1 MVFVLLRKST
11 CAGILATDMFI
22 IVGLGN
28 PGELYEKNR
37 HNAGRVVLEFLAKK
51 YDFSEWKDDVKIK
64 ALTAKGELGGKK
76 VQFVM
81 PNNFMNNSG
90 GSVAP
95 LISSPKDLEQLVVVY
110 DDLDIPIGSMK
121 ISYDRS
127 SGGHNGVE
135 SIINKVKSQKFVRI
149 RVGICPVTP
158 GGKMKPRPGGDDR
171 KDFLLKDFRDAEF
184 VEIKKLSKKIGE
196 AIETLV
202 AEGRPKAMTLY
213 N

>member
-1 MVFVLLRKST
+1 MIT
-11 CAGILATDMFI
+11 

-37 HNAGRVVLEFLAKK
+37 HNAGRIVLEILAKK
-51 YDFSEWKDDVKIK
+51 YDFGDWKDDVKIK
-64 ALTAKGELGGKK
+64 ALVAKGELGGKK

-90 GSVAP
+90 TSVAP
-95 LISSPKDLEQLVVVY
+95 LVNSPKDLEQLVVVY
-110 DDLDIPIGSMK
+110 DDLDIPVGTMK

-135 SIINKVKSQKFVRI
+135 SVIKRVKSQAFSRI
-149 RVGICPVTP
+149 RVGICPTTP
-158 GGKMKPRPGGDDR
+158 SGKMKDRPGGDDR
-171 KDFLLKDFRDAEF
+171 KDFLLKDFRESEYA
-184 VEIKKLSKKIGE
+184 EIKKLSKKIGE
-196 AIETLV
+196 ALEMMV
-202 AEGRPKAMTLY
+202 SEGRGKAMTLF